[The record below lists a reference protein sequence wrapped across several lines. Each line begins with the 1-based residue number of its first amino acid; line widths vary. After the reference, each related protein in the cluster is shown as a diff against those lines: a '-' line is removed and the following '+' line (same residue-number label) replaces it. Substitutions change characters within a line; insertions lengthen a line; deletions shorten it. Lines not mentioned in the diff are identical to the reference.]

1 MESKQTHN
9 APEYMVGRGATIDLF
24 ILLIRA
30 CISCS
35 VKQDRNIKYLSKSGP
50 NKQELNA
57 NGKET
62 IIITH
67 RNNKGKGTIPYT

>member
-1 MESKQTHN
+1 MESKQTYN

-35 VKQDRNIKYLSKSGP
+35 VKQDKHEIFIENSAK
-50 NKQELNA
+50 
-57 NGKET
+57 
-62 IIITH
+62 
-67 RNNKGKGTIPYT
+67 